1 MEYIGDILCMKSDKD
16 NYTFSE
22 KNKVFDMIITS
33 EIGDRE
39 EQQDASGFIVED
51 NRGIVTICD
60 GMGGHDCGKLA
71 SNLAVNEFLEEYDN
85 FNNYHSA
92 KDFYCSTAESANAK
106 ISNLK
111 DAFGKKLMAGT
122 TIVSVF
128 INEHSLYWLSIGDS
142 RIYLYRN
149 GDFVQI
155 NTDHNLKTLLEKQ
168 FSVDEI
174 TKDEYNAQI
183 VNGNTLVSFLGM
195 GELKYIDSNESDFK
209 LNSGDIVM
217 LTTDG
222 LYKML
227 TDNTIK
233 EVLDNFPDVR
243 DIAHVLSIK
252 ANKFSKKNAM
262 QMDNTTFA
270 IIKIM

>member
-1 MEYIGDILCMKSDKD
+1 MKSDKD
-16 NYTFSE
+16 NYTLSE
-22 KNKVFDMIITS
+22 KNKAFDMVISS

-51 NRGIVTICD
+51 NRGIVIICD

-71 SNLAVNEFLEEYDN
+71 SNLAVNKFLEEYDN
-85 FNNYHSA
+85 FNNYYGI
-92 KDFYCSTAESANAK
+92 KDFYCSTAERINTK
-106 ISNLK
+106 ISNLE
-111 DAFGKKLMAGT
+111 DAFGNKIMTGT

-128 INEHSLYWLSIGDS
+128 INKSSLHWLSIGDS

-168 FSVDEI
+168 LSANEI
-174 TKDEYNAQI
+174 TKAEYDAQM

-195 GELKYIDSNESDFK
+195 GELKYIDSNDSEFK
-209 LNSGDIVM
+209 LNAGDIVL

-227 TDNTIK
+227 NDNTIK

-270 IIKIM
+270 IIKIL